1 MKSKRIVLVGGG
13 LTSMALAFLLHKE
26 DVEIQIVEAS
36 TRLGG
41 RIQTSLGKLG
51 TPLELG
57 ATWFSEAH
65 QNLLHLFGGLGLEK
79 FQQFSTGKSLFQTD
93 LDEVAQAFYVPSSE
107 NPSYRIVGGTARLI
121 EKLRENIPNV
131 DILLNTKISSITD
144 NGNEI
149 TLNTGEGQSLYAD
162 VVTICLPP
170 QLAGSQI
177 QFSPALPSELM
188 HILPT
193 VQTWMSESI
202 KFVLEY
208 DQPFWR
214 GNGFSGMIYSQVG
227 IVSEMYD
234 HTNFEGTKFGFT
246 GFLNKD
252 AANYAQEE
260 RKQKVLQQLSSLL
273 GSPILTPLTYADK
286 VWTGEYV
293 FEGSPWMLRPHQNN
307 GHPLLQQGYMNGK
320 LYFAGTETATEHA
333 GYMEGAI
340 QSAKRMARSL
350 TDIATTPINQST
362 R

>member
-13 LTSMALAFLLHKE
+13 LTGMALAFLLSKE
-26 DVEIQIVEAS
+26 NVEIQIVEAS

-41 RIQTSLGKLG
+41 RIHTSLGKLG

-57 ATWFSEAH
+57 ATWFSEVH
-65 QNLLHLFGGLGLEK
+65 QNLLHLMRELGLEK
-79 FQQFSTGKSLFQTD
+79 FSQFSMGKSLFQAD
-93 LDEVAQAFYVPSSE
+93 LNEAAHVFYVPSSE
-107 NPSYRIVGGTARLI
+107 DPSYRIVGGTACLI

-131 DILLNTKISSITD
+131 DILLNTKISSIID
-144 NGNEI
+144 NGDEI
-149 TLNTGEGQSLYAD
+149 ILKTREGQSLNAD
-162 VVTICLPP
+162 VVIICLPP
-170 QLAGSQI
+170 QLAGLQI
-177 QFSPALPSELM
+177 QFLPALPSELM

-214 GNGFSGMIYSQVG
+214 EHGFSGMIYSHVG

-234 HTNFEGTKFGFT
+234 HTNYECTKFGFT

-260 RKQKVLQQLSSLL
+260 RRQMVLQHLNLLL
-273 GSPILTPLTYADK
+273 GSSVLRPSTYLDK
-286 VWTGEYV
+286 VWTGEHV
-293 FEGSPWMLRPHQNN
+293 FEESPRMLRPHQNN
-307 GHPLLQQGYMNGK
+307 GHYVLQQGYMNGK
-320 LYFAGTETATEHA
+320 LYFSGTETATEYA

-340 QSAKRMARSL
+340 QSAKRAARSL
-350 TDIATTPINQST
+350 TDNFMMPTNPKT